1 MALWFRFK
9 LDLMAGKSVPAI
21 LPLTTSEAKPKNTNV
36 ADSLRT
42 KMACEGS
49 GQDTDVAVIGQFVFI
64 SSFVLLMTGS
74 DYMISMQ
81 SCMR

>member
-1 MALWFRFK
+1 
-9 LDLMAGKSVPAI
+9 MAGKSVPAI

-36 ADSLRT
+36 AV
-42 KMACEGS
+42 MACEGS

-64 SSFVLLMTGS
+64 SSFVLLMTGR